1 MLQRVL
7 TDAHVDPALVGD
19 VVVGTVLAPGA
30 VAATQAR
37 IACLLAGM
45 PVHVPVRTVNRQCSS
60 SLQAIAD
67 VAAAIQAGLYEIG
80 IAAGM

>member
-1 MLQRVL
+1 MQRVL
-7 TDAHVDPALVGD
+7 RDAHVDAGMVGD

-30 VAATQAR
+30 VGATQAR

-45 PVHVPVRTVNRQCSS
+45 PVHVPCRTVNRQCSS

-67 VAAAIQAGLYEIG
+67 VAAAIQAGVYEIG